1 MTRRF
6 FSFSIRRL
14 LCFVILLVCLAG
26 TDPPAFAQFETRA
39 TAAFPQGAYSIAE
52 GDFNNDG
59 KLDVVVLVDEGFAVA
74 LGNGDGTFQKPVYHR
89 RAQLA
94 YSLAVGD
101 FNNDGNLDIVFA
113 NLGPSTVDVYLGNG
127 DGTFKAPISSNTTEG
142 SYFVAVGDFNNDKK
156 MDLAII
162 DPPYISVLLGNGDG
176 TFQAP
181 SDNSSFPDAV
191 WLALADFNNDHNL
204 DVVAVEY
211 SGASY
216 SLGVLL
222 GNGNGTLQD
231 SITTPLEYVPA
242 SVAAGDMNHDGNM
255 DAVVG
260 NDLGGATVFLGDG
273 NGSFRPGV
281 SYEATGIAS
290 GIVVVSDLN
299 LDGNLDVADPSGP
312 SPGVD
317 VFWGNGDGTLQPAVL
332 YPTGAS
338 SGTPVVGDLNG
349 DGLPDFTFATSFLTT
364 TMLNTGV
371 VSFSPTTAPLS
382 FPVQLINTVGKQQ
395 SVKLTNNGKNSLLIS
410 STKVSGP
417 FSMTTTCKSSLAAGA
432 TCSLSAEF
440 KPKVAGT
447 QTGLITINDSASSK
461 PQFVELSGSATAIKL
476 SPTSLTFGDQK
487 VGTKSGSQ
495 TVTATNQGTKAVTF
509 SSVGVGSEDNQDFS
523 ASGNCTPDPIEPG
536 ASCTMSVAFDPT
548 QTGARSAS
556 LYFNFPPFSSSV
568 SPAPVALSG
577 TGD

>member
-1 MTRRF
+1 MARRL
-6 FSFSIRRL
+6 FSFSLQRL
-14 LCFVILLVCLAG
+14 LCFVLLILCCAG
-26 TDPPAFAQFETRA
+26 IASPAWAQFETRA
-39 TAAFPQGAYSIAE
+39 ATAFPQGASSVAL
-52 GDFNNDG
+52 GDFNHDG
-59 KLDVVVLVDEGFAVA
+59 KLDVAVITFSGLTVA
-74 LGNGDGTFQKPVYHR
+74 LGNGDGTFQKPVSYGGE
-89 RAQLA
+89 LA
-94 YSLAVGD
+94 YSLAVAD
-101 FNNDGNLDIVFA
+101 FNGDGNLDIVEA

-127 DGTFKAPISSNTTEG
+127 DGTFRSPISSNTTEG

-176 TFQAP
+176 TFQSP

-204 DVVAVEY
+204 DVVAVGS

-222 GNGNGTLQD
+222 GDGKGALQD

-290 GIVVVSDLN
+290 GVVVVSDLN

-312 SPGVD
+312 APGVD
-317 VFWGNGDGTLQPAVL
+317 IFWGNGDGTLQAAVL
-332 YPTGAS
+332 FPTGAS
-338 SGTPVVGDLNG
+338 SGIPVVGDLNG
-349 DGLPDFTFATSFLTT
+349 DGLPDFTFATSFRTT
-364 TMLNTGV
+364 TMLNTGA

-382 FPVQLINTVGKQQ
+382 FPVQLINTVSKQQ
-395 SVKLTNNGKNSLLIS
+395 SVKLTNKGKTSLSIS
-410 STKVSGP
+410 STKVTGP
-417 FSMTTTCKSSLAAGA
+417 FSMTTTCKISLAPGA
-432 TCSLSAEF
+432 TCSLTAEF

-447 QTGLITINDSASSK
+447 QTGLITINDGASSK
-461 PQFVELSGSATAIKL
+461 PQFVELTGSATAIKL
-476 SPTSLTFGDQK
+476 SPTSLAFGDEK
-487 VGTKSGSQ
+487 VGTKSRSEM
-495 TVTATNQGTKAVTF
+495 VTATNQGKNAVTF
-509 SSVGVGSEDNQDFS
+509 SSVAVGGKDSKDFS
-523 ASGNCTPDPIEPG
+523 TTGNCTPNPIEPG
-536 ASCTMSVAFDPT
+536 ASCTVSVTFDPT